1 MNKFFIAVIVSSLI
15 FISCKKESCPAPE
28 TPSIVGFWKGK
39 WGSSDAYPTNG
50 YAALFRSNG
59 SVRIYDGADTA
70 TASKAEGLYT
80 VAGTTV
86 TATYT
91 YTGSSSPLAISATVD
106 AKFTFLEGTWGT
118 SPSTTSGG
126 KWLLNKK

>member
-1 MNKFFIAVIVSSLI
+1 MNKFIVAVIASSLI
-15 FISCKKESCPAPE
+15 FISCKKENCPAPE
-28 TPSIVGFWKGK
+28 TPSVVGFWKGK
-39 WGSSDAYPTNG
+39 WGFNADYPSNG

-59 SVRIYDGADTA
+59 TVRIFDGADTTTA
-70 TASKAEGLYT
+70 TKAEGTYS
-80 VAGTTV
+80 VSGTTV

-91 YTGSSSPLAISATVD
+91 YTGSSSPLAISATAD

-118 SPSTTSGG
+118 SPSSINGG